1 MACHALTGLGVFERI
16 RAEADM
22 VAQVVRRLY

>member
-1 MACHALTGLGVFERI
+1 MAIHALTELEVFERI
-16 RAEADM
+16 QTYADM